1 MYERFR
7 CNAHVIERQ
16 PQTRLLMLK
25 PQAAIAA
32 AILALSGCGA
42 IQGLTAADSEQILAE
57 AGFSKQAQSAA
68 QGATGAAGAALPA
81 RQLTKVNDKA
91 SVAYEFYDP
100 QFCQCVY
107 VGGEKEYAELQRLR
121 KARADDH
128 AKLQMSQ
135 NGISAPPYYMWGPW
149 KPKGLDVK

>member
-1 MYERFR
+1 MS
-7 CNAHVIERQ
+7 
-16 PQTRLLMLK
+16 K

-32 AILALSGCGA
+32 AILALSGCTA

-68 QGATGAAGAALPA
+68 QGATGAGGAALPA
-81 RQLTKVNDKA
+81 RQLTKVNDNA

-107 VGGEKEYAELQRLR
+107 VGGANEYAELQRLR
-121 KARADDH
+121 SARVAEHDQLLRTATSGIADPDPQ
-128 AKLQMSQ
+128 LW
-135 NGISAPPYYMWGPW
+135 SAW
-149 KPKGLDVK
+149 KPEGLDVK